1 MAHQWHRSLRRPAIV
16 ALCLILA
23 GGGMSASG
31 AQMTASITAER
42 VRVLQMNLCDS
53 GIAPC
58 YSGRSVAEAADV
70 IRADDPDV
78 VTLNEVCRDDVDE
91 LDRALSGVAGS
102 PEGGGVV
109 VSAFKPAGDRRT
121 AGAFH
126 CLNGQPYGIGLLVR
140 IPAYRGYTT
149 YSGIYPT
156 QDLDDPEERAWLCLY
171 AIGNFYACT
180 THLANT
186 SATVALDQCEYLLH
200 TAIPAVRQR
209 DGAYEPT
216 VLGGDLNLGLAGP
229 QDVRACVPHGYLRRG
244 DGGVQYVLATTD
256 FSLSSD
262 RSIAMDGTTDHPGL
276 FVALTTP
283 S

>member
-1 MAHQWHRSLRRPAIV
+1 MAHPWHRSLRRPAIV
-16 ALCLILA
+16 ALCLVLA
-23 GGGMSASG
+23 GGATSASG
-31 AQMTASITAER
+31 AQMTAPITAGP

-58 YSGRSVAEAADV
+58 YTGRSVAEAADV

-91 LDRALSGVAGS
+91 LDRALSGVGRSADG
-102 PEGGGVV
+102 GGGVV
-109 VSAFKPAGDRRT
+109 SVFKPAGDRRT

-149 YSGIYPT
+149 SSGIYPT
-156 QDLDDPEERAWLCLY
+156 QDLGDPEERVWLCLY
-171 AIGNFYACT
+171 AIGSFYACT

-186 SATVALDQCEYLLH
+186 SAVVALAQCDYLLH

-209 DGAYEPT
+209 DGAEEPT

-229 QDVRACVPHGYLRRG
+229 QDVRGCVPHGYLRRG

-276 FVALTTP
+276 FVALTAP